1 MDTQTSILQTIN
13 QTTNSILE
21 AVQAGSGSLPDN
33 VVTTDEE
40 QTLSNEILDNTNTL
54 PDNVVTT
61 DGEQT
66 LTNKTIDGV
75 SCNFSARYFTF
86 QNKADTTT
94 MVYCPNVFDRVELV
108 GEDTAQTLSNKTLD
122 DTNTFPDN
130 VVITDGEQ
138 ILSNK
143 TLDDTNRFPNTLA
156 RTDDL
161 IPFEL
166 YEFSNITRAAGF
178 ENSWL
183 FGKLYTTKNV
193 LILFG
198 QIEVN
203 YSATTK
209 TLLDA
214 GVLYTDGST
223 TAKFIIHTTPAVY
236 IIVPNNSSSALTIT
250 NDDQLEGSFTFFAVL
265 RGGTY
270 TIGSSATQLI

>member
-21 AVQAGSGSLPDN
+21 AVQAGGGS
-33 VVTTDEE
+33 
-40 QTLSNEILDNTNTL
+40 L

-66 LTNKTIDGV
+66 LSNKILDNTNILPDKVVTTDGEQTMENKNINMDTCELRGSFSEGQQIILRDNETDKWCWV
-75 SCNFSARYFTF
+75 SFSFTGTR
-86 QNKADTTT
+86 NDKLTLVDTYSSQ
-94 MVYCPNVFDRVELV
+94 VI
-108 GEDTAQTLSNKTLD
+108 GEKTLD
-122 DTNTFPDN
+122 DTNT
-130 VVITDGEQ
+130 
-138 ILSNK
+138 
-143 TLDDTNRFPNTLA
+143 FPNTLA